1 MNTKY
6 IKFACVGVIGFL
18 VDLSAMMLFS
28 TFMPLFIAR
37 LAAFFFA
44 VNSNWLLNR
53 SFTFKTQQLASNSGL
68 IQEWSRFV
76 CSSCFGAIPNL
87 LCYWILV
94 TGLSLSGN
102 AAIIAIIPGI
112 LFGMLINYV
121 LADRWVFS
129 K

>member
-6 IKFACVGVIGFL
+6 IKFACVGGIGFL
-18 VDLSAMMLFS
+18 VDISVMMLFS
-28 TFMPLFIAR
+28 TLMPLFIAR
-37 LAAFFFA
+37 LIAFFFA

-53 SFTFKTQQLASNSGL
+53 SFTFKTQPLVSNSGL
-68 IQEWSRFV
+68 MQEWSRFV

-87 LCYWILV
+87 LCYWVLI

>member
-6 IKFACVGVIGFL
+6 IKFAFVGGIGFII
-18 VDLSAMMLFS
+18 DLSTMLLLS
-28 TFMPLFIAR
+28 SLIPLFIAR
-37 LAAFFFA
+37 LVAFFCA

-53 SFTFKTQQLASNSGL
+53 SFTFKTQQLDNDTGL
-68 IQEWSRFV
+68 AQEWSKFI

-94 TGLSLSGN
+94 IGLSLSGS

-112 LFGMLINYV
+112 LFGMLINFI
-121 LADRWVFS
+121 LADRWVF
-129 K
+129 KK